1 MKKKICIII
10 TIVLV
15 AILASAVFFVY
26 RNQFSLTINGTKI
39 DKEEFLDAMAQKK
52 YEVISSISG
61 KTAAGMDADFWEREV
76 DGTLPYEMLA
86 DEALEQLKYIHAVYS
101 LAVEKGYVSDESY
114 ESMVKRWQEE
124 NQLRKEKIAN
134 GEVVYGLSEYTLELY
149 REYEMDT
156 IQKRYCEE
164 EENEGMDISDEERE
178 AYYKEHEAS
187 YQQEDDLMLDY
198 IMIPYENEGMS
209 EEEVEE
215 FKSRMTE
222 LYKKTDKEH
231 SLAELVAADKKL
243 SPYLAHADV
252 TEENLR
258 EYARTISDIVDYG
271 YELKAGESTGVL
283 DEYGCLY
290 LIECT
295 ERTANEA
302 TPVEEVK
309 DHINKTLR
317 EEHYDEIVAKRAA
330 DMSVECDKERIYFFT
345 KKNINN

>member
-10 TIVLV
+10 TIVLA
-15 AILASAVFFVY
+15 AILASVVFFVY

-114 ESMVKRWQEE
+114 ESLVKRWQEE

-156 IQKRYCEE
+156 IQKRMREWTSAMRS
-164 EENEGMDISDEERE
+164 GKHIIKSMKLLISR
-178 AYYKEHEAS
+178 K
-187 YQQEDDLMLDY
+187 
-198 IMIPYENEGMS
+198 
-209 EEEVEE
+209 
-215 FKSRMTE
+215 MT
-222 LYKKTDKEH
+222 LCWTT
-231 SLAELVAADKKL
+231 S
-243 SPYLAHADV
+243 
-252 TEENLR
+252 
-258 EYARTISDIVDYG
+258 
-271 YELKAGESTGVL
+271 
-283 DEYGCLY
+283 
-290 LIECT
+290 
-295 ERTANEA
+295 
-302 TPVEEVK
+302 
-309 DHINKTLR
+309 
-317 EEHYDEIVAKRAA
+317 
-330 DMSVECDKERIYFFT
+330 
-345 KKNINN
+345 